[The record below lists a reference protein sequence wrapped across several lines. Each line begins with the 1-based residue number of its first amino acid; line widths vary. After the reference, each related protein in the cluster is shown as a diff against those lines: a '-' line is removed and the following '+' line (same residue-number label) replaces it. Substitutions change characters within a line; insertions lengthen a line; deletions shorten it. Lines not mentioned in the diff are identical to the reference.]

1 MLLRL
6 FSATAALALVAFAPA
21 VDADPAPQGVG
32 WHLSYEEATAKLAY
46 GLANSDQIALMLT
59 CEPGAGRV
67 SSYGDVE
74 PVARSLTKA
83 SDDLALDPMSGGLAD
98 EARLSASDAALS
110 SLARRGKLAVS
121 DPDAGRL
128 ELSANTAER
137 GLVRDFVAYC
147 RSGRA

>member
-1 MLLRL
+1 MLTKLL
-6 FSATAALALVAFAPA
+6 PAAALALAAFAPA
-21 VDADPAPQGVG
+21 VAADPAPQGVG

-59 CEPGAGRV
+59 CEPGGGQVA
-67 SSYGDVE
+67 SYGDVE
-74 PVARSLTKA
+74 PVARSLRKT
-83 SDDLALDPMSGGLAD
+83 SGDVALDPMSGGLAD
-98 EARLSASDAALS
+98 EARLSASDAALTA
-110 SLARRGKLAVS
+110 LARNGKLAVR

-128 ELSANTAER
+128 ELTAAPAER